1 MFGIQ
6 TIDVILGLLFVYLL
20 LSIVCTAANELVASL
35 LKLRAKTLS
44 TGISNLLK
52 DGGITGL
59 ERDFYEH
66 PLIKGLCKEKGKPS
80 YIPPRTFAMA
90 LLNLIAPENT
100 GGLDVVANIRIK
112 VESLPDG
119 SDLRKTLLILL
130 DEAGDSLEKFRGD
143 VETWFNDSMD
153 RVSGWYKRKAQFI
166 VLILAIT
173 VTVLANADTIQI
185 AKALSIDPELR
196 EALATQAQGF
206 LEQRTVAEPNQVV
219 KPNNQV
225 VGLSSDA
232 NSGSARLAAQTASSD
247 LPSDRVQNALE
258 ELQQAGLSLGWKT
271 MPKGGEWINKIIGL
285 LLTALAAS
293 LGAPFW
299 FDKLQKVANIRAAGA
314 SPRDS
319 RQT

>member
-1 MFGIQ
+1 MFGLQ
-6 TIDVILGLLFVYLL
+6 MIDVVLGLLFVYLL
-20 LSIVCTAANELVASL
+20 LSIVCTAANELLASL
-35 LKLRAKTLS
+35 FKLRAKTLA
-44 TGISNLLK
+44 TGITNLLK

-66 PLIKGLCKEKGKPS
+66 PLIKSLYKQRGKPS

-100 GGLDVVANIRIK
+100 GGLDVLANIRAK
-112 VESLPDG
+112 VENLPDG

-130 DEAGDSLEKFRGD
+130 DDAGDSLEKLRGN
-143 VETWFNDSMD
+143 VEKWFNDSMD
-153 RVSGWYKRKAQFI
+153 RVSGWYKRKAQFVI
-166 VLILAIT
+166 LVLAIT
-173 VTVLANADTIQI
+173 ITVLANADTIQI
-185 AKALSIDPELR
+185 AKALSIDPALR
-196 EALATQAQGF
+196 EKLVTQARGF
-206 LEQRTVAEPNQVV
+206 LEQQAATEPNQAA

-225 VGLSSDA
+225 VEVSSAGD
-232 NSGSARLAAQTASSD
+232 SGSATLAAQAASSGS
-247 LPSDRVQNALE
+247 PSKRMQNALQE
-258 ELQQAGLSLGWKT
+258 VQQATLPLGWKT
-271 MPKGGEWINKIIGL
+271 WPEGTEWVNKIIGL

-319 RQT
+319 QQT